1 MTQKLNLSWQT
12 PPGIGSFVT
21 LLEPKPDDKGKMYFS
36 LSILF
41 SKARTKEL
49 DPLRKLVEL
58 AAVEKF
64 GPNAMALMQ
73 SVPPVLRNP
82 IRDGD
87 VMFMQD
93 AGLYKAYKNCLFIS
107 ARREAKFGKPGILD
121 AAKNEVFTAEDVYSG
136 CLLRASISVFAYNKA
151 GNKGVSFGLSNVQV
165 LRKGERLDNRKD
177 AKEEF
182 SEWVDPEAPGAV
194 DPMA

>member
-1 MTQKLNLSWQT
+1 MSQKLNLSWQT

-21 LLEPKPDDKGKMYFS
+21 LLEPKANDKGEMFFS

-49 DPLRKLVEL
+49 DPLRKLVEQ
-58 AAVEKF
+58 AAVAMY
-64 GPNAMALMQ
+64 GPNAPALMAAGT
-73 SVPPVLRNP
+73 LKNP

-93 AGLYKAYKNCLFIS
+93 AGLYKAYKGCFFIS
-107 ARREAKFGKPGILD
+107 ARRGSKFGKPMVID

-151 GNKGVSFGLSNVQV
+151 GNKGVSFGLNNVQV

-182 SEWVDPEAPGAV
+182 AEWVDPEAQTEA
-194 DPMA
+194 DPMG

>member
-1 MTQKLNLSWQT
+1 MAKQNLSWQT

-21 LLEPKPDDKGKMYFS
+21 LLEPKANDKGQMYFS

-41 SKARTKEL
+41 AKTRTKEL
-49 DPLRKLVEL
+49 DPLRALVQT
-58 AAVEKF
+58 AAVGLF

-73 SVPPVLRNP
+73 SGVLKNP

-87 VMFMQD
+87 AMYLQD
-93 AGLYKAYKNCLFIS
+93 AGLYKAYKGCFFIS
-107 ARREAKFGKPGILD
+107 ARRESKFGKPMIID

-151 GNKGVSFGLSNVQV
+151 GNKGVSFGLNNVQV

-177 AKEEF
+177 AREEF
-182 SEWVDPEAPGAV
+182 SEWQDPDAPADGT
-194 DPMA
+194 DPIG